1 MNIIKKPIERMN
13 QMKKINRI
21 ISMLIT
27 VCMVVC
33 IFSITASAET
43 TDTLSSTEFV
53 TLSNNIQEYTGALP
67 RTVNSYGIKSV
78 KAMPVLIDGDQYY
91 YNSNYY
97 SSATSSSTY
106 GNVLLNLNI
115 SKNVQNFATANNT
128 NAWLVEISFVVSGS
142 NLYTYNLYDGGSLLS
157 TNSLT
162 NGAYVYTVKYFTDD
176 FTSSKKYEIVINHG
190 VNSGI
195 GTLSCGGHMTK
206 S

>member
-1 MNIIKKPIERMN
+1 MR
-13 QMKKINRI
+13 KINSLISI
-21 ISMLIT
+21 IIT
-27 VCMVVC
+27 VCMIIC
-33 IFSITASAET
+33 TFSVTVSAET
-43 TDTLSSTEFV
+43 ADSLLSVESV
-53 TLSNNIQEYTGALP
+53 ALSNNINEYNGALP

-115 SKNVQNFATANNT
+115 SQSVQNFAVANNT

-142 NLYTYNLYDGGSLLS
+142 NLYTYNLYDDGSLLS
-157 TNSLT
+157 TDSLT
-162 NGAYVYTVKYFTDD
+162 NGAYVYTVRYFTDD

-190 VNSGI
+190 VSSGI